1 MDYQKVLFNL
11 IVYDLILHDLIK
23 SGKLNILITRW
34 IAENIKENDKGEKE
48 VLQMDLNLFNN
59 KNDEE
64 KKILK
69 DVLEDSIATEESLM
83 REYLITAERIHDD
96 DELKERL
103 ENFAEGNAK
112 RTKQLIDELND
123 IKE

>member
-1 MDYQKVLFNL
+1 
-11 IVYDLILHDLIK
+11 
-23 SGKLNILITRW
+23 
-34 IAENIKENDKGEKE
+34 
-48 VLQMDLNLFNN
+48 MDLNLFNN

-123 IKE
+123 IKEQENNVLI